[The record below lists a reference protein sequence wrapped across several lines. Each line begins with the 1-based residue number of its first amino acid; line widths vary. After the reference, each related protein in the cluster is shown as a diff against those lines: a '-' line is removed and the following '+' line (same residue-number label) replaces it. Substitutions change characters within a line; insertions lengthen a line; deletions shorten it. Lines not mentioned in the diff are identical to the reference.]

1 MAEIHEFPKTKT
13 QREAE
18 QRLIEAMRNVND
30 AIRSAAKCG
39 FEVSIVPVTAFAT
52 YSADPLPLVNIQ
64 AHLPGRLSRQEVA
77 DF

>member
-1 MAEIHEFPKTKT
+1 MAEIHQFPKTKS
-13 QREAE
+13 QHEAE

-30 AIRSAAKCG
+30 AIRAAAKCG
-39 FEVSIVPVTAFAT
+39 FEISIVPVKAYAT

-64 AHLPGRLSRQEVA
+64 AHLPGRVSRQEVA